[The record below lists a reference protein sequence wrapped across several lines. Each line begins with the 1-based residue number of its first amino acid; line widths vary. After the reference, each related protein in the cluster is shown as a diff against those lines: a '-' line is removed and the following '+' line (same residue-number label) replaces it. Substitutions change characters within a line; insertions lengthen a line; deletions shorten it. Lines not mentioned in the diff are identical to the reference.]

1 MNDVW
6 NRTIG
11 RVAFINCEPLFYV
24 LDDSWNV
31 LPAPPSWLTG
41 HLLRKDC
48 IIAPIPAAD
57 YAKNSAE
64 LVLIPDLAISS
75 KGEVGS
81 VLLFG
86 STNLEDM
93 KSIALPSD
101 SATSVALL
109 RHLIKLRGLNPE
121 FIEMGPD
128 LDGMLSKCD
137 GCLLI
142 GDRALEESTDN
153 PDLVKMDLGSE
164 WRRVS
169 GHPMVFGVFAARKDS
184 DVELVKSAHAALME
198 RLLKF
203 ENDPVTR
210 NEVIK
215 SSSQKSSQT
224 VERLETYFGEVIN
237 RIDPE
242 DMGGL
247 QAFLTDA
254 CKMNNSPLMAW

>member
-1 MNDVW
+1 MIDVW

-11 RVAFINCEPLFYV
+11 RVAFINCDPLFHG
-24 LDDSWNV
+24 LDESWNV

-57 YAKNSAE
+57 YAKNSDE

-86 STNLEDM
+86 SVNVEDM

-128 LDGMLSKCD
+128 LEGMLDKCD

-142 GDRALEESTDN
+142 GDRALEESSDN
-153 PDLVKMDLGSE
+153 PKLVKMDLGSE
-164 WRRVS
+164 WRKVS

-184 DVELVKSAHAALME
+184 DVTLVKSAHAALME
-198 RLLKF
+198 RLVKF
-203 ENDPVTR
+203 ENDSMTR
-210 NEVIK
+210 SEVIRASSIK
-215 SSSQKSSQT
+215 SSQS

-242 DMGGL
+242 DMSGL
-247 QAFLTDA
+247 KAFLNEA
-254 CKMNNSPLMAW
+254 CGMIKVPSMAW